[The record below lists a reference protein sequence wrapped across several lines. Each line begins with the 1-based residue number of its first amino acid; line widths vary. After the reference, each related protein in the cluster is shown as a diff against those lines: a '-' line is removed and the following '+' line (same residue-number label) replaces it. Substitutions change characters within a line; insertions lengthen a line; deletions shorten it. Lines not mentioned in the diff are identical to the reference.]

1 MKIDITYLPGSPHT
15 ECMTTNLPKLGISV
29 LEDDELVRKARAAE
43 NGRRFELLF
52 DHGWESSAVRKVY
65 EKPRHAR
72 LALINHLI
80 WWARHDTDQVR
91 RLFRRSALCPGDLT
105 RYRSYFVE
113 LVRSAVA
120 LLGRECYDPGY
131 TTADEEGSQ

>member
-1 MKIDITYLPGSPHT
+1 
-15 ECMTTNLPKLGISV
+15 MTTNPPELGISV
-29 LEDDELVRKARAAE
+29 LDDDELVRKARSAE
-43 NGRRFELLF
+43 NGRRFQLLF
-52 DHGWESSAVRKVY
+52 DHGWGSPAIREVY

-105 RYRSYFVE
+105 RYRAYFVE
-113 LVRSAVA
+113 LVRSAIA
-120 LLGRECYDPGY
+120 LLGRECYDPDYG
-131 TTADEEGSQ
+131 TATEKVSR